1 METILKIY
9 FSINFFIAGYN
20 YAENVNWA
28 TKKNEKI
35 QAYLLVAFSVFF
47 GLALIILTAFF
58 VPVKKSWDYINGLFQ
73 IAFWFDFYLLKKYN
87 NMKKEDLERVNRIGY
102 LKKTTNSI
110 RDKLYRKGVK
120 LINERNKFTYVHKD
134 AVF

>member
-20 YAENVNWA
+20 YAESVNWA
-28 TKKNEKI
+28 TKKSEKI
-35 QAYLLVAFSVFF
+35 QAYLLVPFSVFF
-47 GLALIILTAFF
+47 GLALIILTALFI
-58 VPVKKSWDYINGLFQ
+58 PVKKCWDYFNGYLQ
-73 IAFWFDFYLLKKYN
+73 IAFWFDLYLRKKYN
-87 NMKKEDLERVNRIGY
+87 NMEVEMLQKLNRIAY

-120 LINERNKFTYVHKD
+120 LINERNQYTYVHED